1 MRIYE
6 VDASELHTASP
17 HRSPKKKAISHISPI
32 GKPSNNNPRS
42 KENHTIS
49 LKPPMTPRRINL
61 FGGVG
66 KREAAAAQEELDDT
80 EQDLSILLSPQFEQD
95 ILKKHDRKVFSPV
108 RSIKRLSMS
117 LTKTFNSSLSSVG
130 SLNRGKEDDNDDNSD
145 SDSDDDDDGSNTS
158 DDTESPEKKLSEE
171 DVMVLLCR
179 EFQLM
184 DDDEDNDY
192 DDDEDSG

>member
-42 KENHTIS
+42 KEDHTIS
-49 LKPPMTPRRINL
+49 LKPPVTPRRINI

-66 KREAAAAQEELDDT
+66 KREAAAAQEELHDT